1 MWGKLKADVI
11 QSAISREW
19 GQQGATAGL
28 GIRWESSHPSHK
40 PTQGMGS
47 KYSFN
52 IEEREGL
59 AGTKPANWLPSSQLR
74 LRTGCQVPWEV
85 RLMERSRTVAPGTM
99 SGQENQPFE
108 VGVQGQWEVG
118 DPYGLWGLAHS
129 QPQMQRPGQ
138 QMLFAVSP
146 HTAC

>member
-19 GQQGATAGL
+19 GQQGAIAGL

-40 PTQGMGS
+40 PIQGMGS

-52 IEEREGL
+52 TEEREGL

-99 SGQENQPFE
+99 AGQENQPFK